1 MSPTFVANTSAP
13 VKIFRGVNGQRI
25 NLNERSDSDGD
36 NKYQS
41 RVVEFELRNES
52 QPVNYFID
60 ILILLTIVVLWNIIA
75 HQLLITVFTVLYA
88 LLRCKSIL
96 SSVTTDTLL
105 VVESVGVQIIR
116 KRTISYFEST
126 TFLPWNTVKDVIINE
141 VITGNRVLYFLTFI
155 VRDTSCDKDETK
167 LVPLFRDLRPERK
180 CLEYMYYHRNS
191 RDTTEFNYGKEL
203 MKVIRRIIKSQP
215 RQGQQFGTH
224 HLLVTY
230 NHSSWTRQDK
240 MFAILKFRD
249 RADANA
255 FPSAFILTVKILN
268 TAPTLNNVDGYDD
281 ELIVYKKNLDKS
293 QWSDIDHTNS
303 NSDVN
308 SVSQETRNSS
318 TTAADE
324 TSNDSTTRLTPI
336 NTTNINL
343 STANSIKYNERSKIT
358 NSASFFADL
367 DNLPLLERYLLDQHD
382 EPSRSPSSSSSSLSN
397 RHQEHFNEMQ
407 ETVDMPYQY
416 LIEREI
422 ERTKKNITN
431 NSIGETSSSRSRIN
445 STNTIDNAT
454 AHSANITDLVME
466 GLMFTIRQDQDTVT
480 VMEQRTKLEPDEVLE
495 NSEKAETKEGVECLL
510 NSSLL
515 KLENLITKIERSSGK
530 SIDRP
535 DDSCKA
541 PLSISPYY
549 TVGSNIPE
557 HQQTT
562 FDISKESSAIIK
574 PCIFDYNTLKD
585 GTFIAPKTLFK
596 NHNDKWN
603 NSKPSHEKLSMVSTH
618 LIHNNTVNSN
628 NNNNNINAVDAMDD
642 SIAEPM
648 EESKTDESI
657 IKKCQ
662 QDFSN
667 ELDRENDT
675 KSYTCNNDKL
685 AKDEKVLSPVALHQV
700 NSNKEINGTNLLINN
715 ADLKQSP
722 NTINPSVS
730 ECKLKVPRIV
740 STEIVKYDLSSL
752 RSSRLRRRL
761 DSNEDYNK
769 PTDNGEIRI
778 ETSSDIKTPIQ
789 KELTPMSNEEKINN
803 ETTHR
808 RRLIAKRRLHGQK
821 NDDEVNETTIE
832 MWKFVRDMTYGV
844 RVVLQRLDLSRIAN
858 GVGKNC

>member
-1 MSPTFVANTSAP
+1 MPGIHVRTSGRYDYVDKEKDPVLTVPGSYWLCHKKNIYKFTF
-13 VKIFRGVNGQRI
+13 K
-25 NLNERSDSDGD
+25 
-36 NKYQS
+36 
-41 RVVEFELRNES
+41 
-52 QPVNYFID
+52 
-60 ILILLTIVVLWNIIA
+60 
-75 HQLLITVFTVLYA
+75 
-88 LLRCKSIL
+88 
-96 SSVTTDTLL
+96 
-105 VVESVGVQIIR
+105 
-116 KRTISYFEST
+116 
-126 TFLPWNTVKDVIINE
+126 
-141 VITGNRVLYFLTFI
+141 
-155 VRDTSCDKDETK
+155 
-167 LVPLFRDLRPERK
+167 
-180 CLEYMYYHRNS
+180 YHRNS
-191 RDTTEFNYGKEL
+191 RDTAEFNYGKEL

-249 RADANA
+249 RANANA

-268 TAPTLNNVDGYDD
+268 AASTLNNVDGYDD

-293 QWSDIDHTNS
+293 QWSDNDQNNS

-318 TTAADE
+318 TMTADE

-343 STANSIKYNERSKIT
+343 STADSIKCNEKPKTT
-358 NSASFFADL
+358 NSASFFGDL
-367 DNLPLLERYLLDQHD
+367 EDLPLVERYLLDPQD
-382 EPSRSPSSSSSSLSN
+382 PNYEPPRLLSSSPPN
-397 RHQEHFNEMQ
+397 QHQEHFNEMQ

-422 ERTKKNITN
+422 ERTRKNVTN

-480 VMEQRTKLEPDEVLE
+480 VMEQKTKLEPDEVLE

-510 NSSLL
+510 NASLL
-515 KLENLITKIERSSGK
+515 KLENLITKIERSGK
-530 SIDRP
+530 SIDRT
-535 DDSCKA
+535 DDNCKT

-549 TVGSNIPE
+549 TVGSKITE

-562 FDISKESSAIIK
+562 CDTSNESSAMVK
-574 PCIFDYNTLKD
+574 PCILGSNTPKD
-585 GTFIAPKTLFK
+585 GSFIAPKTCKRLFK

-603 NSKPSHEKLSMVSTH
+603 NSDSSHEKLSSVSTH
-618 LIHNNTVNSN
+618 SILNNTVNSN
-628 NNNNNINAVDAMDD
+628 NNNNNNSNSIDAMDD

-648 EESKTDESI
+648 EESNTDESI
-657 IKKCQ
+657 IEKYQ
-662 QDFSN
+662 RDFSD
-667 ELDRENDT
+667 ELYRENDA
-675 KSYTCNNDKL
+675 KSHAFNNDKI
-685 AKDEKVLSPVALHQV
+685 AKDEKVLFPVALHQV
-700 NSNKEINGTNLLINN
+700 NSNNKTKRTNLLING
-715 ADLKQSP
+715 ADLKQSLNNNNP
-722 NTINPSVS
+722 NASK
-730 ECKLKVPRIV
+730 CKLKVPRIV

-761 DSNEDYNK
+761 DLDEDYNK
-769 PTDNGEIRI
+769 PIDNREIRL
-778 ETSSDIKTPIQ
+778 ETLSDIKTPTQ
-789 KELTPMSNEEKINN
+789 KELMPMSNEEKINN
-803 ETTHR
+803 VTIHR
-808 RRLIAKRRLHGQK
+808 RRLTAKRRLRGQK
-821 NDDEVNETTIE
+821 NDDKLKETTIE

-858 GVGKNC
+858 GIGKNC